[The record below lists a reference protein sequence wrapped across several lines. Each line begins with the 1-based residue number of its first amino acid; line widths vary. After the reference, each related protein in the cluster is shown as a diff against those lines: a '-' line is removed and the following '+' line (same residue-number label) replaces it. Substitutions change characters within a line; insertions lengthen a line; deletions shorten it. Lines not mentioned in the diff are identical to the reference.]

1 MTNKKEKTTPHRLTD
16 KEFWSI
22 LKANAGLYQ
31 RTATAIEKKFNR
43 PYTRQSVKERAEK
56 HPERLAEIK
65 EATID
70 TAEGGLLGLMGSTN
84 EGIRLKAITYYLDN
98 QGKKRGYVKQVNAA
112 LVNRDGED
120 ISFASLLMKA
130 GAESEQKDE
139 GEE

>member
-1 MTNKKEKTTPHRLTD
+1 MTNKKEKSAPHRLTD

-31 RTATAIEKKFNR
+31 RTATAIEKKYNR

-70 TAEGGLLGLMGSTN
+70 TAEGGLLGLMGSSD
-84 EGIRLKAITYYLDN
+84 ERVRLRAIQYYLDN

-112 LVNRDGED
+112 LVNKDGED

-130 GAESEQKDE
+130 GADE
-139 GEE
+139 EKQDGEE